1 MKAIQATPGGRPV
14 RSRNGR
20 VAAGVGGTPGIGE
33 YSFGML
39 ENAVDVRDV
48 VVRYGDVTAVDGV
61 SLAVPRGSILALLGN
76 NGAGKTSLLQV
87 CEGYRGPDAGSV
99 RVLGRDPVAEHDDL
113 MPRLGIMLQSG
124 GVYPW
129 ATAGEILRLFASY
142 AANPLDVDMLLD
154 RLGLRKFA
162 KTRFRRLSGGEQQRL
177 SLAVALVGRPEL
189 VFLDEP
195 TAGMDVGA
203 RQTTWELVESLRADG
218 VTVLLTTHLLD
229 EAESIADQ
237 VVIMD
242 AGVVAAT
249 GTPAELTAA
258 AGIDLLQVRADPGL
272 PIAELGARLDAKA
285 TEEAPGEYAIAGAL
299 ETEAL
304 AEVLAWFARADAQV
318 TAVNSRRR
326 TLEDVY
332 LALTAAPQAAPAPA
346 RATPGPAQATTP
358 GPAPAATSRGAT
370 R

>member
-1 MKAIQATPGGRPV
+1 MP
-14 RSRNGR
+14 
-20 VAAGVGGTPGIGE
+20 
-33 YSFGML
+33 
-39 ENAVDVRDV
+39 ENAVEVRDV
-48 VVRYGDVTAVDGV
+48 VVRYGAVTAVDGV
-61 SLAVPRGSILALLGN
+61 SLEVPRGSILALLGD

-87 CEGYRGPDAGSV
+87 CEGFRGPDGGSV
-99 RVLGRDPVAEHDDL
+99 RVLGRDPIADHDDL

-142 AANPLDVDMLLD
+142 CANPLDVDMLLD

-162 KTRFRRLSGGEQQRL
+162 RTRFRRLSGGEKQRL

-203 RQTTWELVESLRADG
+203 RQTTWELVEDLRADG
-218 VTVLLTTHLLD
+218 VSVLLTTHLLD
-229 EAESIADQ
+229 EAESLADH
-237 VVIMD
+237 VVIMHD
-242 AGVVAAT
+242 GVVAAT

-258 AGIDLLQVRADPGL
+258 AGIDTLSVRAEPGL
-272 PIAELGARLDAKA
+272 DVSTLAGGLDAKA
-285 TEEAPGEYAIAGAL
+285 TEDAPGEYSISGAL
-299 ETEAL
+299 STDAL
-304 AEVLAWFARADAQV
+304 AEVLAWFARNDARV

-332 LALTAAPQAAPAPA
+332 LALTAGA
-346 RATPGPAQATTP
+346 R
-358 GPAPAATSRGAT
+358 R
-370 R
+370 

>member
-1 MKAIQATPGGRPV
+1 
-14 RSRNGR
+14 
-20 VAAGVGGTPGIGE
+20 
-33 YSFGML
+33 ML
-39 ENAVDVRDV
+39 ENAVEVRDV
-48 VVRYGDVTAVDGV
+48 VVKYGEVTAVDGV
-61 SLAVPRGSILALLGN
+61 SLSVPRGSILALLGN

-87 CEGYRGPDAGSV
+87 CEGFRGPDGGSA
-99 RVLGRDPVAEHDDL
+99 RVLGLDPIADHDDL

-142 AANPLDVDMLLD
+142 AADPLDVDMLLD

-203 RQTTWELVESLRADG
+203 RQTTWELVDSLRADG
-218 VTVLLTTHLLD
+218 VSVLLTTHLLD
-229 EAESIADQ
+229 EAESLADH

-242 AGVVAAT
+242 NGTVAAT

-258 AGIDLLQVRADPGL
+258 AGIDLLQVRAEPGL
-272 PIAELGARLDAKA
+272 AIATLAEQLDAKV
-285 TEEAPGEYAIAGAL
+285 TEDGPGEYAIAGTL
-299 ETEAL
+299 DTESL
-304 AEVLAWFARADAQV
+304 AEVLAWFARAGAQV
-318 TAVNSRRR
+318 TAVNTRRR

-332 LALTAAPQAAPAPA
+332 LALTA
-346 RATPGPAQATTP
+346 
-358 GPAPAATSRGAT
+358 GAT

>member
-1 MKAIQATPGGRPV
+1 MAWRR
-14 RSRNGR
+14 RSAAR
-20 VAAGVGGTPGIGE
+20 VSQ
-33 YSFGML
+33 YSFGMR
-39 ENAVDVRDV
+39 EAAVEVQDV
-48 VVRYGDVTAVDGV
+48 VVKYGDVTAVDGV
-61 SLAVPRGSILALLGN
+61 SLTVPRGSILALLGN

-87 CEGYRGPDAGSV
+87 CEGFRAPDGGSA
-99 RVLGRDPVAEHDDL
+99 RVLGLDPVADHDDL

-129 ATAGEILRLFASY
+129 ATAGEILRLFASF
-142 AANPLDVDMLLD
+142 AAHPLDVDMVLD

-162 KTRFRRLSGGEQQRL
+162 KTTFRRLSGGEQQRL

-203 RQTTWELVESLRADG
+203 RQTTWELVDTLRADG
-218 VTVLLTTHLLD
+218 VSVLLTTHLLD
-229 EAESIADQ
+229 EAESLADH

-242 AGVVAAT
+242 HGVVAAT

-258 AGIDLLQVRADPGL
+258 AGIDLLQVRAEPGL
-272 PIAELGARLDAKA
+272 EVSTLVARLDAKV
-285 TEEAPGEYAIAGAL
+285 TEESPGEYAITGVL
-299 ETEAL
+299 DTEAI
-304 AEVLAWFARADAQV
+304 ASVLSWFAAAGAQV
-318 TAVNSRRR
+318 TAVNTRRR

-332 LALTAAPQAAPAPA
+332 LALTA
-346 RATPGPAQATTP
+346 
-358 GPAPAATSRGAT
+358 GAG

>member
-1 MKAIQATPGGRPV
+1 MV
-14 RSRNGR
+14 E
-20 VAAGVGGTPGIGE
+20 AAVE
-33 YSFGML
+33 
-39 ENAVDVRDV
+39 VQDV
-48 VVRYGDVTAVDGV
+48 VVKYGEVTAVCGV
-61 SLAVPRGSILALLGN
+61 SLTVPRGAILALLGN

-87 CEGYRGPDAGSV
+87 CEGFRSPDGGTA
-99 RVLGRDPVAEHDDL
+99 RVLGLDPIADHDAL

-142 AANPLDVDMLLD
+142 SANPLDVDMLLD

-162 KTRFRRLSGGEQQRL
+162 KTTFRRLSGGEQQRL

-203 RQTTWELVESLRADG
+203 RQTTWQLVESLRADG
-218 VTVLLTTHLLD
+218 VSVLLTTHLLD
-229 EAESIADQ
+229 EAESLADH

-242 AGVVAAT
+242 NGVVAAT

-258 AGIDLLQVRADPGL
+258 AGIDLLHVRADPGL
-272 PIAELGARLDAKA
+272 PLDALGTRLAAKIVED
-285 TEEAPGEYAIAGAL
+285 TPGEYTIAGAL
-299 ETEAL
+299 DTEAI
-304 AEVLAWFARADAQV
+304 AAVLAWFAAAGAQV

-332 LALTAAPQAAPAPA
+332 LALTAGAA
-346 RATPGPAQATTP
+346 R
-358 GPAPAATSRGAT
+358 
-370 R
+370 